1 MDILLYTA
9 CFCFN
14 RRSPRNFLVETN
26 SNNQQRNAEN
36 IVVPKNVQIK
46 KASFKYSSRVAGIQS
61 GSSQQ
66 QANTLFEF
74 TAKGIKTLK
83 KAEDKVLS
91 NITNASANS
100 SSRFVIKSKGGLNKP
115 LSYKPHKGKLPEWN
129 PKKTLAERKA
139 MAAKVSAKTKNGDI
153 IKGVRLNKRAELLMQ
168 KRGLNTFERRAH
180 KQ

>member
-1 MDILLYTA
+1 M
-9 CFCFN
+9 N

-26 SNNQQRNAEN
+26 PNNQQLNAEN

-46 KASFKYSSRVAGIQS
+46 KASFNYSSRVADIQS

-66 QANTLFEF
+66 KANTLFEF
-74 TAKGIKTLK
+74 TTKGNKTFK
-83 KAEDKVLS
+83 KAEDKILS
-91 NITNASANS
+91 NITNASVNA
-100 SSRFVIKSKGGLNKP
+100 SSRFAIKSKGGLNKP

-153 IKGVRLNKRAELLMQ
+153 IKGVRLNKRTELLMQ
-168 KRGLNTFERRAH
+168 KRGLNAFERRLH
-180 KQ
+180 IQQTVT